1 MQNDMKQNSYENSYE
16 NSYVIFF
23 LTLSNGSNKQFEISG
38 NFGGSGLQ
46 G

>member
-1 MQNDMKQNSYENSYE
+1 MQNDMKQNSYE

-38 NFGGSGLQ
+38 NFWGSGLQ